1 MGGGRQ
7 LSNNLPECM
16 CTCPHLLPNYANAVQ
31 FQSVC
36 VVSLLSGA
44 PGFST
49 IPSER
54 GEALYKSE
62 KNECRVHFSPCGG
75 RQHRSAGT
83 HLHTALLKGGGGGLG
98 ADAGQEVIMVL
109 QNTAAVSTA
118 FPNPC

>member
-1 MGGGRQ
+1 
-7 LSNNLPECM
+7 M
-16 CTCPHLLPNYANAVQ
+16 CACPHLLPNYANAVQ

-54 GEALYKSE
+54 GEALYKE
-62 KNECRVHFSPCGG
+62 EENECRMHFSLMRREATQICRRTP
-75 RQHRSAGT
+75 T
-83 HLHTALLKGGGGGLG
+83 HSPLRERGGGGVGLA

>member
-1 MGGGRQ
+1 
-7 LSNNLPECM
+7 M

-62 KNECRVHFSPCGG
+62 KTNAGCISLHAEGG
-75 RQHRSAGT
+75 NTDLQA
-83 HLHTALLKGGGGGLG
+83 HTYT
-98 ADAGQEVIMVL
+98 QP
-109 QNTAAVSTA
+109 S
-118 FPNPC
+118 